1 MNWDFAWLADPS
13 AWVGLGVLILLEL
26 ALGID
31 NLLFI
36 SLLAGRLPRNR
47 RKEAFR
53 VGMGLALLQRFVLL
67 AAMAWLIELRE
78 PLFTALGR
86 GFAVRDIILVVGGVF
101 LLFKGSHNDKESPSA
116 IARLSTFKITFN
128 SAETAISKI
137 KHTSAPELNTAPM
150 PSLGFSCAVAADTA
164 APSSDAP
171 HFLQKFPSL
180 SAPHALHFFMI
191 YPPR

>member
-67 AAMAWLIELRE
+67 AAMAWLIELRCS
-78 PLFTALGR
+78 PRWAAALPCATLFWWWEGCFCFSRDRRNCTTSLKVVKNGR
-86 GFAVRDIILVVGGVF
+86 KAREVRP
-101 LLFKGSHNDKESPSA
+101 GSG
-116 IARLSTFKITFN
+116 L
-128 SAETAISKI
+128 
-137 KHTSAPELNTAPM
+137 
-150 PSLGFSCAVAADTA
+150 
-164 APSSDAP
+164 
-171 HFLQKFPSL
+171 
-180 SAPHALHFFMI
+180 
-191 YPPR
+191 